1 MLLMEQTKQM
11 QLQKN
16 NLMRSTLK
24 QLQRILIWIINT
36 LLRIQKRE
44 QVQN

>member
-24 QLQRILIWIINT
+24 QLQRILISIINT